1 MEIYRWDLDK
11 TYLATDFESVRGLWR
26 AAREAPEEK
35 RNVPGSAEL
44 LRALSRRPGA
54 RVVIVSGS
62 PTQMREVLSEKL
74 RLDGVRFD
82 ELLLKDSLRHLKRG
96 RLRAIKGQFGYK
108 LPALL
113 QGRIGLGKGARETL
127 FGDDAE
133 VDAIVYSVF
142 ADAVAG
148 RLSSL
153 EVSRIME
160 SAGAYPDHIQSAV
173 DALESIAQTDAVER
187 IFIRLEKGIPPRLF
201 EALGSRVVP
210 VYSWFQAALVLYGA
224 GRIDALTVAEVAQA
238 VHDQGGHGRQELG
251 NHFQDMVRRGHV
263 SMDAMERLFVEVDSV
278 QGAEGVLN
286 ACARRLGWMGAPPPS
301 RADPVGPV
309 DYLELLELFGSARK
323 K

>member
-26 AAREAPEEK
+26 AAREAPEDK

-62 PTQMREVLSEKL
+62 PTQMREVLAEKL

-82 ELLLKDSLRHLKRG
+82 ELLLKDSLRHLKKG
-96 RLRAIKGQFGYK
+96 RFRAIKGQFGYK

-113 QGRIGLGKGARETL
+113 RGRIGLGKGAKETL

-148 RLSSL
+148 RLSAH

-173 DALESIAQTDAVER
+173 DALDAIAQSDAVER
-187 IFIRLEKGIPPRLF
+187 IFIRLEKAIPPRLF
-201 EALGSRVVP
+201 EILGPRVVP
-210 VYSWFQAALVLYGA
+210 VYSWFQAALVLYAA
-224 GRIDALTVAEVAQA
+224 GRIEAQTVAEVAQA
-238 VHDQGGHGRQELG
+238 VHSQSGHGRQELG
-251 NHFQDMVRRGHV
+251 NHFQDLVRRGHV
-263 SMDAMERLFVEVDSV
+263 PMDAMERLFDEVNAVE
-278 QGAEGVLN
+278 GADGVLD
-286 ACARRLGWMGAPPPS
+286 ACARRLGWMGSAVGKPPE
-301 RADPVGPV
+301 RAERI
-309 DYLELLELFGSARK
+309 DYLALLEAFASARK